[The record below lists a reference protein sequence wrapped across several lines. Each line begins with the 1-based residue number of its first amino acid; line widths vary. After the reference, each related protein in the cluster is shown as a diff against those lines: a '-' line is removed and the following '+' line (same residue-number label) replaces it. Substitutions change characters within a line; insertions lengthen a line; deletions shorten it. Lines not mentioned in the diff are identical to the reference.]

1 MPLNIDFQQIFLHM
15 LNFVILFA
23 VLYVLL
29 YKPVKKFMDDR
40 EAEYK
45 RASDEAAMKLKKAED
60 ALGSLDNELAAKEKE
75 ASEKR
80 SAMLSE
86 AQDQYN
92 RKISDAERAAA
103 KILEDAGVQAE
114 AIRKKAV
121 EQSGEDISQLVIVS
135 VKKAVLNSEEAFDAF
150 LDDVEKDAEDEY

>member
-1 MPLNIDFQQIFLHM
+1 MPLNIDFQQILLHM

-23 VLYVLL
+23 VLYFLL

-45 RASDEAAMKLKKAED
+45 KASDEAAMKLKKAED

-75 ASEKR
+75 AAEKR